1 MPKRIGGKSF
11 ERDGARVRVLLGK
24 AALPGAT
31 AIKPQWIP
39 PLKVRD
45 LTTPQWKWTPVSA
58 AQIEMDD
65 AVDTSAMGTFMI
77 PTGYAGS
84 VTIKTV
90 FYMSSGS
97 NNIVITHH
105 LYYGLEGESSAANLA
120 NYNSGNPYIYT
131 PTDTVIKVEF
141 PITFTAV
148 GGEFLTIYFNRD
160 GTDANDTAVG
170 HVRFWGWK
178 VTY

>member
-1 MPKRIGGKSF
+1 MDSRYRNDLTTLAKRLRPLMLSVA
-11 ERDGARVRVLLGK
+11 EGASSNN
-24 AALPGAT
+24 
-31 AIKPQWIP
+31 PQWIP

-45 LTTPQWKWTPVSA
+45 STTPQWKWTPVSA

-77 PTGYAGS
+77 SPKFSGT
-84 VTIKTV
+84 VTIKAV
-90 FYMSSGS
+90 FHMSIGT

-105 LYYGLEGESSAANLA
+105 LYYGLEGESSVANLA

-148 GGEFLTIYFNRD
+148 GGEFLHIYFDRD
-160 GTDANDTAVG
+160 GTSGDDNAVG